1 MLLPTVA
8 ATIAFAGAS
17 HGAPLLDA
25 YSGHAGVLAAS
36 HQEEHID
43 RGDLATA
50 VRSEQERL
58 VWLVAARHVRGAVTG
73 VGVRA

>member
-1 MLLPTVA
+1 MLLPAVA

-17 HGAPLLDA
+17 HGAPLLDSD
-25 YSGHAGVLAAS
+25 SGHAGVLAAS
-36 HQEEHID
+36 HQEHID

-50 VRSEQERL
+50 VRSEQKPL
-58 VWLVAARHVRGAVTG
+58 VWLVPARQVCGAVTG